1 MKIAFK
7 NFFNR
12 GIGYLPYLLFF
23 CFIYQVDIFQEMVL
37 VNGVLQI
44 FLFLV
49 VACIPAYFTKK
60 MSFVDIAWPWGL
72 VLIGVLVLFL
82 GEGYRPRIYMVAGMY
97 LFSGLRM
104 GIGALILF
112 SKGHLK
118 SELSRYN
125 YKRRRWDKAGYK
137 NLNLSLQYEI
147 MIQCFANITFLA
159 IPAILMSTNS
169 TNSIST
175 LEYIGVG
182 LWATWFVLEH
192 ISDLQKQ
199 QFLKK
204 AFLEKKKKQV
214 CNVGFWKYT
223 RHPNYFSE
231 WMVWNAMIIASISS
245 FISLYSEDQQL
256 VWIII
261 GVGLFYI
268 SYIMYTTL
276 VYYTGAVPSEYYT
289 LQKRPNYKAYQD
301 QTNMFFPGPQKS
313 NQKGI

>member
-7 NFFNR
+7 NFFIR
-12 GIGYLPYLLFF
+12 GFGYLPYLFIF
-23 CFIYQVDIFQEMVL
+23 YVIYQVEIFKEMVL
-37 VNGVLQI
+37 VNGVLQLL
-44 FLFLV
+44 LFLV
-49 VACIPAYFTKK
+49 VACIPAFLTKK
-60 MSFVDIAWPWGL
+60 MSYVDIAWPWGL
-72 VLIGVLVLFL
+72 VLIGVLALLL
-82 GEGYRPRIYMVAGMY
+82 GTGYKPRIYLVAGMY

-112 SKGHLK
+112 SKGHLN
-118 SELSRYN
+118 SELSRYS
-125 YKRRRWDKAGYK
+125 YQRRRWNKAGYK

-159 IPAILMSTNS
+159 IPAILMANNS
-169 TNSIST
+169 TNSIAISE
-175 LEYIGVG
+175 LIGVG

-231 WMVWNAMIIASISS
+231 WMVWNAMIIASLSS
-245 FISLYSEDQQL
+245 LIIAFSTDQQV

-261 GVGLFYI
+261 VVGLFYI

-276 VYYTGAVPSEYYT
+276 VYYTGAVPSEFYT
-289 LQKRPNYKAYQD
+289 LQKRPNYKAYQE
-301 QTNMFFPGPQKS
+301 QTNMFFPGPKKL
-313 NQKGI
+313 N

>member
-7 NFFNR
+7 NFFTR
-12 GIGYLPYLLFF
+12 GFGYLPYLLILFV
-23 CFIYQVDIFQEMVL
+23 IYQVEIFQEMVL
-37 VNGVLQI
+37 VNGVLQLL
-44 FLFLV
+44 LFLV
-49 VACIPAYFTKK
+49 VACIPALFTKK
-60 MSFVDIAWPWGL
+60 MSYVDIAWPWGL
-72 VLIGVLVLFL
+72 VLIGVLALLL
-82 GEGYRPRIYMVAGMY
+82 GEGYKPRIYLISGMY
-97 LFSGLRM
+97 LCSGLRM

-112 SKGHLK
+112 KKGHLK
-118 SELSRYN
+118 SELSRYT
-125 YKRRRWDKAGYK
+125 YQRRRWDRAGYK

-159 IPAILMSTNS
+159 IPAILMANNS

-175 LEYIGVG
+175 LELIGVG

-231 WMVWNAMIIASISS
+231 WMVWNAMIISS
-245 FISLYSEDQQL
+245 LSSLIIAFSTDQQV

-261 GVGLFYI
+261 CVGLFYI

-276 VYYTGAVPSEYYT
+276 VYYTGAIPSEFYT
-289 LQKRPNYKAYQD
+289 LQKRPNYKAYQE
-301 QTNMFFPGPQKS
+301 QTNIFFPGPKK
-313 NQKGI
+313 NKN

>member
-12 GIGYLPYLLFF
+12 GIGYLLYLLFF

-37 VNGVLQI
+37 INGVLQI

-72 VLIGVLVLFL
+72 VLIGILVLFL

-125 YKRRRWDKAGYK
+125 YQRRRWDKAGYK

-276 VYYTGAVPSEYYT
+276 VYYTGALPSEYYT
-289 LQKRPNYKAYQD
+289 LQKRPNYKAYQE

-313 NQKGI
+313 NKKDI

>member
-7 NFFNR
+7 NFFTR
-12 GIGYLPYLLFF
+12 GFGYLPYFILFY
-23 CFIYQVDIFQEMVL
+23 FIYQVEIFQEMVL
-37 VNGVLQI
+37 VNGVLQLL
-44 FLFLV
+44 LFLV
-49 VACIPAYFTKK
+49 VACVPALFTKK
-60 MSFVDIAWPWGL
+60 MSYVDIAWPWGL
-72 VLIGVLVLFL
+72 VLIGVLALLL
-82 GEGYRPRIYMVAGMY
+82 GQGYKPRIYLVAGMY

-112 SKGHLK
+112 SKGHLN

-125 YKRRRWDKAGYK
+125 YQRRRWNKAGYK

-159 IPAILMSTNS
+159 IPAILMANNS
-169 TNSIST
+169 TNSIAISE
-175 LEYIGVG
+175 LIGVG

-231 WMVWNAMIIASISS
+231 WMVWNAMIISS
-245 FISLYSEDQQL
+245 LSSLIIAFSTDQQV

-261 GVGLFYI
+261 VVGLFYI

-276 VYYTGAVPSEYYT
+276 VYYTGAVPSEFYT
-289 LQKRPNYKAYQD
+289 LQKRPNYKEYQE
-301 QTNMFFPGPQKS
+301 QTNMFFPGPNK
-313 NQKGI
+313 NKY

>member
-1 MKIAFK
+1 M
-7 NFFNR
+7 
-12 GIGYLPYLLFF
+12 
-23 CFIYQVDIFQEMVL
+23 
-37 VNGVLQI
+37 
-44 FLFLV
+44 
-49 VACIPAYFTKK
+49 CIR
-60 MSFVDIAWPWGL
+60 D
-72 VLIGVLVLFL
+72 
-82 GEGYRPRIYMVAGMY
+82 R
-97 LFSGLRM
+97 

-125 YKRRRWDKAGYK
+125 YQRRRWDKAGYK

-276 VYYTGAVPSEYYT
+276 VYYTGALPSEYYT
-289 LQKRPNYKAYQD
+289 LQKRPNYKAYQE

-313 NQKGI
+313 NKKDI

>member
-7 NFFNR
+7 NFFTR
-12 GIGYLPYLLFF
+12 GFGYLPYFILFY
-23 CFIYQVDIFQEMVL
+23 FIYQVEIFQEMVL
-37 VNGVLQI
+37 VNGVLQLL
-44 FLFLV
+44 LFLV
-49 VACIPAYFTKK
+49 VACVPALFTKK
-60 MSFVDIAWPWGL
+60 MSYVDIAWPWGL
-72 VLIGVLVLFL
+72 VLIGVLALLL
-82 GEGYRPRIYMVAGMY
+82 GQGYKPRIYLVAGMY

-112 SKGHLK
+112 SKGHLN
-118 SELSRYN
+118 SELSRYS
-125 YKRRRWDKAGYK
+125 YQRRRWNKAGYK

-159 IPAILMSTNS
+159 IPAILMANNS
-169 TNSIST
+169 TNSIAISE
-175 LEYIGVG
+175 LIGVG

-231 WMVWNAMIIASISS
+231 WMVWNAMIIASLSS
-245 FISLYSEDQQL
+245 LIIAFSTDQQV

-261 GVGLFYI
+261 VVGLFYI

-276 VYYTGAVPSEYYT
+276 VYYTGAVPSEFYT
-289 LQKRPNYKAYQD
+289 LQKRPNYKAYQE
-301 QTNMFFPGPQKS
+301 QTNMFFPGPKKL
-313 NQKGI
+313 N

>member
-7 NFFNR
+7 NFFTR
-12 GIGYLPYLLFF
+12 GFGYLPYFILFY
-23 CFIYQVDIFQEMVL
+23 FIYQVEIFQEMVL
-37 VNGVLQI
+37 VNGVLQLL
-44 FLFLV
+44 LFLV
-49 VACIPAYFTKK
+49 VACIPALFTKK
-60 MSFVDIAWPWGL
+60 MSYVDIAWPWGL
-72 VLIGVLVLFL
+72 VLIGVLALLL
-82 GEGYRPRIYMVAGMY
+82 GQGYKPRIYLVAGMY

-112 SKGHLK
+112 SKGHLN
-118 SELSRYN
+118 SELSRYS
-125 YKRRRWDKAGYK
+125 YQRRRWNKAGYK

-159 IPAILMSTNS
+159 IPAILMANNS
-169 TNSIST
+169 TNSLAISE
-175 LEYIGVG
+175 LIGVG

-231 WMVWNAMIIASISS
+231 WMVWNAMIISS
-245 FISLYSEDQQL
+245 LSSLIIAFSTDQQV
-256 VWIII
+256 VWTIICI
-261 GVGLFYI
+261 GLFYI

-276 VYYTGAVPSEYYT
+276 VYYTGAVPSEFYT
-289 LQKRPNYKAYQD
+289 LQKRPNYKEYQE
-301 QTNMFFPGPQKS
+301 QTNMFFPGPKKL
-313 NQKGI
+313 N

>member
-72 VLIGVLVLFL
+72 VLIGILVLFL

-125 YKRRRWDKAGYK
+125 YQRRRWNKAGYK

-245 FISLYSEDQQL
+245 FSSFFSEDQQL

-261 GVGLFYI
+261 LAGLIYI
-268 SYIMYTTL
+268 SYVMYTTL
-276 VYYTGAVPSEYYT
+276 VYYTGAIPSEFYT

-301 QTNMFFPGPQKS
+301 QTNMFFPGPKKL
-313 NQKGI
+313 N

>member
-72 VLIGVLVLFL
+72 VLIGILVLFL

-125 YKRRRWDKAGYK
+125 YQRRRWDKAGYK

-276 VYYTGAVPSEYYT
+276 VYYT
-289 LQKRPNYKAYQD
+289 
-301 QTNMFFPGPQKS
+301 
-313 NQKGI
+313 

>member
-72 VLIGVLVLFL
+72 VLIGILVLFL

-125 YKRRRWDKAGYK
+125 YQRRRWDKAGYK

-175 LEYIGVG
+175 LEYIGAG

-204 AFLEKKKKQV
+204 SIFRKEKE
-214 CNVGFWKYT
+214 T
-223 RHPNYFSE
+223 
-231 WMVWNAMIIASISS
+231 
-245 FISLYSEDQQL
+245 SL
-256 VWIII
+256 
-261 GVGLFYI
+261 
-268 SYIMYTTL
+268 
-276 VYYTGAVPSEYYT
+276 
-289 LQKRPNYKAYQD
+289 
-301 QTNMFFPGPQKS
+301 
-313 NQKGI
+313 

>member
-7 NFFNR
+7 NFFTR
-12 GIGYLPYLLFF
+12 GFGYLPYFILFY
-23 CFIYQVDIFQEMVL
+23 FIYQVEIFQEMVL
-37 VNGVLQI
+37 VNGVLQLL
-44 FLFLV
+44 LFLV
-49 VACIPAYFTKK
+49 VACVPALFTKK
-60 MSFVDIAWPWGL
+60 MSYVDIAWPWGL
-72 VLIGVLVLFL
+72 VLIGVLALLL
-82 GEGYRPRIYMVAGMY
+82 GQGYKPRIYLVAGMY

-112 SKGHLK
+112 SKGHLN
-118 SELSRYN
+118 SELSRYS
-125 YKRRRWDKAGYK
+125 YQRRRWNKAGYK

-175 LEYIGVG
+175 LELIGVG

-192 ISDLQKQ
+192 ISDMQKQ

-204 AFLEKKKKQV
+204 SFLEKKKKQV

-231 WMVWNAMIIASISS
+231 WMVWNAMIISS
-245 FISLYSEDQQL
+245 LSSLIIAFSTDQQV

-261 GVGLFYI
+261 VVGLFYI

-276 VYYTGAVPSEYYT
+276 VYYTGAVPSEFYT
-289 LQKRPNYKAYQD
+289 LQKRPNYKAYQE
-301 QTNMFFPGPQKS
+301 QTNMFFPGPKKL
-313 NQKGI
+313 N

>member
-7 NFFNR
+7 NFFTR
-12 GIGYLPYLLFF
+12 GFGYLPYLLILFV
-23 CFIYQVDIFQEMVL
+23 IYQVEIFQEMVL
-37 VNGVLQI
+37 VNGVLQLL
-44 FLFLV
+44 LFLV
-49 VACIPAYFTKK
+49 VACIPALVTKK
-60 MSFVDIAWPWGL
+60 MSYVDIAWPWGL
-72 VLIGVLVLFL
+72 VLIGVLALLL
-82 GEGYRPRIYMVAGMY
+82 GTGYKPRIYLVAGMY
-97 LFSGLRM
+97 LCSGLRM
-104 GIGALILF
+104 GIGALILLK
-112 SKGHLK
+112 KGHLN

-125 YKRRRWDKAGYK
+125 YQRRRWDRAGYK
-137 NLNLSLQYEI
+137 NLNISLQYEI

-159 IPAILMSTNS
+159 VPAILMTANSNS
-169 TNSIST
+169 TLSI
-175 LEYIGVG
+175 LELIGVS
-182 LWATWFVLEH
+182 LWAIWFLLEH

-199 QFLKK
+199 RFLKK

-245 FISLYSEDQQL
+245 FISSYSEDQQL

-261 GVGLFYI
+261 CVGLFYI

-289 LQKRPNYKAYQD
+289 LQKRPNYKAYQE

-313 NQKGI
+313 NSKTI

>member
-7 NFFNR
+7 NFFTR
-12 GIGYLPYLLFF
+12 GFGYLPYFILFY
-23 CFIYQVDIFQEMVL
+23 FIYQVEIFQEMVL
-37 VNGVLQI
+37 VNGVLQLL
-44 FLFLV
+44 LFLV
-49 VACIPAYFTKK
+49 VACIPALFTKK
-60 MSFVDIAWPWGL
+60 MSYVDIAWPWGL
-72 VLIGVLVLFL
+72 VLIGILALLL
-82 GEGYRPRIYMVAGMY
+82 GTGYKPRIYLVAGMY

-112 SKGHLK
+112 SKGHLN
-118 SELSRYN
+118 SELSRYT
-125 YKRRRWDKAGYK
+125 YQRRRWNKAGYK
-137 NLNLSLQYEI
+137 NINLSLQYEI

-159 IPAILMSTNS
+159 IPAILMANNS
-169 TNSIST
+169 TNSLAISE
-175 LEYIGVG
+175 LIGVG

-231 WMVWNAMIIASISS
+231 WMVWNAMIISS
-245 FISLYSEDQQL
+245 LSSLIIAFSTDQQV

-261 GVGLFYI
+261 CIGLFYI

-276 VYYTGAVPSEYYT
+276 VYYTGAVPSEFYT
-289 LQKRPNYKAYQD
+289 LQKRPNYKEYQE
-301 QTNMFFPGPQKS
+301 QTNMFFPGPNK
-313 NQKGI
+313 NKN

>member
-7 NFFNR
+7 NFFTR
-12 GIGYLPYLLFF
+12 GFGYLPYLLILFV
-23 CFIYQVDIFQEMVL
+23 IYQVEIFQEMVL
-37 VNGVLQI
+37 VNGVLQLL
-44 FLFLV
+44 LFLV
-49 VACIPAYFTKK
+49 VACIPALVTKK
-60 MSFVDIAWPWGL
+60 MSYVDIAWPWGL
-72 VLIGVLVLFL
+72 VLIGVLALLL
-82 GEGYRPRIYMVAGMY
+82 GTGYKPRIYLVAGMY
-97 LFSGLRM
+97 LCSGLRM

-112 SKGHLK
+112 KKGHLK
-118 SELSRYN
+118 SELSRYT
-125 YKRRRWDKAGYK
+125 YQRRRWDRAGYK

-159 IPAILMSTNS
+159 IPAILMANNS

-175 LEYIGVG
+175 LELIGVG

-231 WMVWNAMIIASISS
+231 WMVWNAMIISSISS
-245 FISLYSEDQQL
+245 FSAAFSEDQQL

-261 GVGLFYI
+261 CIGLFYI

-276 VYYTGAVPSEYYT
+276 VYYTGAVPSEFYT
-289 LQKRPNYKAYQD
+289 LQKRPNYKEYQE
-301 QTNMFFPGPQKS
+301 QTNMFFPGPNK
-313 NQKGI
+313 NKN

>member
-7 NFFNR
+7 NFFTR
-12 GIGYLPYLLFF
+12 GFGYLPYFILFY
-23 CFIYQVDIFQEMVL
+23 FIYQVEIFQEMVL
-37 VNGVLQI
+37 VNGVLQLL
-44 FLFLV
+44 LFLV
-49 VACIPAYFTKK
+49 VACIPALFTKK
-60 MSFVDIAWPWGL
+60 MSYVDIAWPWGL
-72 VLIGVLVLFL
+72 VLIGVLALLL
-82 GEGYRPRIYMVAGMY
+82 GQGYKPRIYLVAGMY

-112 SKGHLK
+112 SKGHLN

-125 YKRRRWDKAGYK
+125 YQRRRWNKAGYK
-137 NLNLSLQYEI
+137 NINLSLQYEI

-159 IPAILMSTNS
+159 IPAILMANNS
-169 TNSIST
+169 TNSLAISE
-175 LEYIGVG
+175 LIGVG

-231 WMVWNAMIIASISS
+231 WMVWNAMIISS
-245 FISLYSEDQQL
+245 LSSLIIAFSTDQQV
-256 VWIII
+256 VWTIICI
-261 GVGLFYI
+261 GLFYI

-276 VYYTGAVPSEYYT
+276 VYYTGAVPSEFYT
-289 LQKRPNYKAYQD
+289 LQKRPNYKEYQE
-301 QTNMFFPGPQKS
+301 QTNMFFPGPKKL
-313 NQKGI
+313 N

>member
-7 NFFNR
+7 NFFTR
-12 GIGYLPYLLFF
+12 GFGYLPYFILFY
-23 CFIYQVDIFQEMVL
+23 FIYQVEIFQEMVL
-37 VNGVLQI
+37 VNGVLQLL
-44 FLFLV
+44 LFLV
-49 VACIPAYFTKK
+49 VACVPALFTKK
-60 MSFVDIAWPWGL
+60 MSYVDIAWPWGL
-72 VLIGVLVLFL
+72 VLIGVLALLL
-82 GEGYRPRIYMVAGMY
+82 GQGYKPRIYLVAGMY

-112 SKGHLK
+112 SKGHLN
-118 SELSRYN
+118 SELSRYS
-125 YKRRRWDKAGYK
+125 YQRRRWNKAGYK

-159 IPAILMSTNS
+159 IPAILMANNS
-169 TNSIST
+169 TNSIAISE
-175 LEYIGVG
+175 LIGVG

-231 WMVWNAMIIASISS
+231 WMVWNAMIISS
-245 FISLYSEDQQL
+245 LSSLIIAFSSDQQV

-261 GVGLFYI
+261 VVGLFYI

-276 VYYTGAVPSEYYT
+276 VYYTGAVPSEFYT
-289 LQKRPNYKAYQD
+289 LQKRPNYKAYQE
-301 QTNMFFPGPQKS
+301 QTNMFFPGPKKL
-313 NQKGI
+313 N

>member
-7 NFFNR
+7 NFFTR
-12 GIGYLPYLLFF
+12 GFGYLPYLFIF
-23 CFIYQVDIFQEMVL
+23 YVIYQVEIFKEMVL
-37 VNGVLQI
+37 VNGVLQLL
-44 FLFLV
+44 LFLV
-49 VACIPAYFTKK
+49 VACIPAFLTKK
-60 MSFVDIAWPWGL
+60 MSYVDIAWPWGL
-72 VLIGVLVLFL
+72 VLIGILALLL
-82 GEGYRPRIYMVAGMY
+82 GTGYKPRIYLVAGMY

-112 SKGHLK
+112 SKGHLN
-118 SELSRYN
+118 SELSRYS
-125 YKRRRWDKAGYK
+125 YQRRRWNKAGYK

-159 IPAILMSTNS
+159 IPAILMANNS
-169 TNSIST
+169 TNSIAISE
-175 LEYIGVG
+175 LIGVG

-231 WMVWNAMIIASISS
+231 WMVWNAMIIASLSS
-245 FISLYSEDQQL
+245 LIIAFSTDQQV

-261 GVGLFYI
+261 VVGLFYI

-276 VYYTGAVPSEYYT
+276 VYYTGAVPSEFYT
-289 LQKRPNYKAYQD
+289 LQKRPNYKAYQE
-301 QTNMFFPGPQKS
+301 QTNMFFPGPKKL
-313 NQKGI
+313 N

>member
-49 VACIPAYFTKK
+49 VACIPAYFTIK

-125 YKRRRWDKAGYK
+125 YQRRRWNKAGYK

>member
-7 NFFNR
+7 NFFTR
-12 GIGYLPYLLFF
+12 GFGYLPYLLIYYV
-23 CFIYQVDIFQEMVL
+23 IYQVEIFQEMVL
-37 VNGVLQI
+37 VNGVLQLL
-44 FLFLV
+44 LFLV
-49 VACIPAYFTKK
+49 VACIPALFTKK
-60 MSFVDIAWPWGL
+60 MSYVDIAWPWGL
-72 VLIGVLVLFL
+72 VLIGVLALLL
-82 GEGYRPRIYMVAGMY
+82 GEGYKPRIYLISGMY
-97 LFSGLRM
+97 LCSGLRM

-112 SKGHLK
+112 KKGHLK
-118 SELSRYN
+118 SELSRYT
-125 YKRRRWDKAGYK
+125 YQRRRWDRAGYK

-159 IPAILMSTNS
+159 IPAILMANNS

-175 LEYIGVG
+175 LELIGVG

-231 WMVWNAMIIASISS
+231 WMVWNAMIIASLSS
-245 FISLYSEDQQL
+245 LIIAFSTDQQV

-261 GVGLFYI
+261 VVGLFYI

-276 VYYTGAVPSEYYT
+276 VYYTGAVPSEFYT
-289 LQKRPNYKAYQD
+289 LQKRPNYKAYQE
-301 QTNMFFPGPQKS
+301 QTNMFFPGPKKL
-313 NQKGI
+313 N

>member
-7 NFFNR
+7 NFFTR
-12 GIGYLPYLLFF
+12 GFGYLPYLLIYYV
-23 CFIYQVDIFQEMVL
+23 IYQVEIFQEMVL
-37 VNGVLQI
+37 VNGVLQLL
-44 FLFLV
+44 LFLV
-49 VACIPAYFTKK
+49 VACIPALFTKK
-60 MSFVDIAWPWGL
+60 MSYVDIAWPWGL
-72 VLIGVLVLFL
+72 VLIGVLALLL
-82 GEGYRPRIYMVAGMY
+82 GEGYKPRIYLISGMY
-97 LFSGLRM
+97 LCSGLRM

-112 SKGHLK
+112 KKGHLK
-118 SELSRYN
+118 SELSRYT
-125 YKRRRWDKAGYK
+125 YQRRRWDRAGYK

-159 IPAILMSTNS
+159 IPAILMANNS

-175 LEYIGVG
+175 LELIGVG

-231 WMVWNAMIIASISS
+231 WMVWNAMIISS
-245 FISLYSEDQQL
+245 FSSLVIAFSKDQQL

-261 GVGLFYI
+261 CIGLFYI

-276 VYYTGAVPSEYYT
+276 VYYTGAVPSEFYT
-289 LQKRPNYKAYQD
+289 LQKRPNYKAYQE
-301 QTNMFFPGPQKS
+301 QTNMFFPGPKKL
-313 NQKGI
+313 N

>member
-7 NFFNR
+7 NFFTR
-12 GIGYLPYLLFF
+12 GFGYLPYLLIYYV
-23 CFIYQVDIFQEMVL
+23 IYQVEIFQEMVL
-37 VNGVLQI
+37 VNGVLQLL
-44 FLFLV
+44 LFLV
-49 VACIPAYFTKK
+49 VACIPALFTKK
-60 MSFVDIAWPWGL
+60 MSYVDIAWPWGL
-72 VLIGVLVLFL
+72 VLIGVLALLL
-82 GEGYRPRIYMVAGMY
+82 GQGYKPRIYLISGMY
-97 LFSGLRM
+97 LCSGLRM

-112 SKGHLK
+112 KKGHLK
-118 SELSRYN
+118 SELSRYT
-125 YKRRRWDKAGYK
+125 YQRRRWDRAGYK

-159 IPAILMSTNS
+159 IPAILMANNS

-175 LEYIGVG
+175 LELIGVG

-231 WMVWNAMIIASISS
+231 WMVWNAMIISS
-245 FISLYSEDQQL
+245 FSSLVIAFSKDQQL

-261 GVGLFYI
+261 CLGLFYI

-276 VYYTGAVPSEYYT
+276 VYYTGAVPSEFYT
-289 LQKRPNYKAYQD
+289 LQKRPNYKAYQE
-301 QTNMFFPGPQKS
+301 QTNMFFPGPKKL
-313 NQKGI
+313 N

>member
-1 MKIAFK
+1 
-7 NFFNR
+7 
-12 GIGYLPYLLFF
+12 
-23 CFIYQVDIFQEMVL
+23 
-37 VNGVLQI
+37 
-44 FLFLV
+44 
-49 VACIPAYFTKK
+49 
-60 MSFVDIAWPWGL
+60 
-72 VLIGVLVLFL
+72 
-82 GEGYRPRIYMVAGMY
+82 MY

-112 SKGHLK
+112 LKGHLN

-125 YKRRRWDKAGYK
+125 YQRRRWNKAGYK

-159 IPAILMSTNS
+159 IPAILMANNS
-169 TNSIST
+169 TNSIAISE
-175 LEYIGVG
+175 LIGVG

-231 WMVWNAMIIASISS
+231 WMVWNAMIISS
-245 FISLYSEDQQL
+245 LSSLIIAFSTDQQV
-256 VWIII
+256 VWTIICI
-261 GVGLFYI
+261 GLFYI

-276 VYYTGAVPSEYYT
+276 VYYTGAVPSEFYT
-289 LQKRPNYKAYQD
+289 LQKRPNYKEYQE
-301 QTNMFFPGPQKS
+301 QTNMFFPGPKKL
-313 NQKGI
+313 N

>member
-125 YKRRRWDKAGYK
+125 YQRRRWDKAGYK

>member
-12 GIGYLPYLLFF
+12 GIGYLLYLLFF

-37 VNGVLQI
+37 INGVLQI

-72 VLIGVLVLFL
+72 VLIGILVLFL

-125 YKRRRWDKAGYK
+125 YQRRRWDKAGYK

-175 LEYIGVG
+175 LEYIGAG

-289 LQKRPNYKAYQD
+289 LQKRPNYKAYQE

-313 NQKGI
+313 NKKDI

>member
-72 VLIGVLVLFL
+72 VLIGILVLFL

-125 YKRRRWDKAGYK
+125 YQRRRWDKAGYK

-175 LEYIGVG
+175 LEYIGAG

-289 LQKRPNYKAYQD
+289 LQKRPNYKAYQE

-313 NQKGI
+313 NKKGI

>member
-72 VLIGVLVLFL
+72 VLIGILVLFL

-125 YKRRRWDKAGYK
+125 YQRRRWDKAGYK

-175 LEYIGVG
+175 LEYIGAG

-289 LQKRPNYKAYQD
+289 LQKRPNYKAYQE

>member
-7 NFFNR
+7 NFFTR
-12 GIGYLPYLLFF
+12 GFGYLPYLFIF
-23 CFIYQVDIFQEMVL
+23 YVIYQVEIFKEMVL
-37 VNGVLQI
+37 VNGVLQLL
-44 FLFLV
+44 LFLV
-49 VACIPAYFTKK
+49 VACIPAFLTKK
-60 MSFVDIAWPWGL
+60 MSYVDIAWPWGL
-72 VLIGVLVLFL
+72 VLIGILALLL
-82 GEGYRPRIYMVAGMY
+82 GTGYKPRIYLVAGMY

-112 SKGHLK
+112 SKGHLN
-118 SELSRYN
+118 SELSRYS
-125 YKRRRWDKAGYK
+125 YQRRRWNKAGYK

-159 IPAILMSTNS
+159 IPAILMANNS
-169 TNSIST
+169 TNSIAISE
-175 LEYIGVG
+175 LIGVG

-231 WMVWNAMIIASISS
+231 WMVWNAMIISS
-245 FISLYSEDQQL
+245 LSSLIIAFSTDQQV

-261 GVGLFYI
+261 VVGLFYI

-276 VYYTGAVPSEYYT
+276 VYYTGAVPSEFYT
-289 LQKRPNYKAYQD
+289 LQKRPNYKAYQE
-301 QTNMFFPGPQKS
+301 QTNMFFPGPKKL
-313 NQKGI
+313 N

>member
-7 NFFNR
+7 NFFTR
-12 GIGYLPYLLFF
+12 GFGYLPYFILFY
-23 CFIYQVDIFQEMVL
+23 FIYQVEIFQEMVL
-37 VNGVLQI
+37 VNGVLQLL
-44 FLFLV
+44 LFLV
-49 VACIPAYFTKK
+49 VACIPALFTKK
-60 MSFVDIAWPWGL
+60 MSYVDIAWPWGL
-72 VLIGVLVLFL
+72 VLIGVLALLL
-82 GEGYRPRIYMVAGMY
+82 GQGYKPRIYLVAGMY

-112 SKGHLK
+112 SKGHLN
-118 SELSRYN
+118 SELSRYS
-125 YKRRRWDKAGYK
+125 YQRRRWNKAGYK

-159 IPAILMSTNS
+159 IPAILMANNS
-169 TNSIST
+169 TNSIAISE
-175 LEYIGVG
+175 LIGVG

-231 WMVWNAMIIASISS
+231 WMVWNAMIIASLSS
-245 FISLYSEDQQL
+245 LIIAFSTDQQV

-261 GVGLFYI
+261 VVGLFYI

-276 VYYTGAVPSEYYT
+276 VYYTGAVPSEFYT
-289 LQKRPNYKAYQD
+289 LQKRPNYKAYQE
-301 QTNMFFPGPQKS
+301 QTNMFFPGPKKL
-313 NQKGI
+313 N

>member
-125 YKRRRWDKAGYK
+125 YQRRRWNKAGYK

>member
-7 NFFNR
+7 NFFTR
-12 GIGYLPYLLFF
+12 GFGYLPYFILFY
-23 CFIYQVDIFQEMVL
+23 FIYQVEIFQEMVL
-37 VNGVLQI
+37 VNGVLQLL
-44 FLFLV
+44 LFLV
-49 VACIPAYFTKK
+49 VACVPALFTKK
-60 MSFVDIAWPWGL
+60 MSYVDIAWPWGL
-72 VLIGVLVLFL
+72 VLIGVLALLL
-82 GEGYRPRIYMVAGMY
+82 GQGYKPRIYLVAGMY

-112 SKGHLK
+112 SKGQLN
-118 SELSRYN
+118 SELSRYS
-125 YKRRRWDKAGYK
+125 YQRRRWNKAGYK

-159 IPAILMSTNS
+159 IPAILMANNS
-169 TNSIST
+169 TNSIAISE
-175 LEYIGVG
+175 LIGVG

-231 WMVWNAMIIASISS
+231 WMVWNAMIIASLSS
-245 FISLYSEDQQL
+245 LIIAFSTDQQV

-261 GVGLFYI
+261 VVGLFYI

-276 VYYTGAVPSEYYT
+276 VYYTGAVPSEFYT
-289 LQKRPNYKAYQD
+289 LQKRPNYKAYQE
-301 QTNMFFPGPQKS
+301 QTNMFFPGPKKL
-313 NQKGI
+313 N

>member
-72 VLIGVLVLFL
+72 VLIGILVLFL

-125 YKRRRWDKAGYK
+125 YQRRRWDKAGYK

-175 LEYIGVG
+175 LEYIGAG

-276 VYYTGAVPSEYYT
+276 VYYTGALPSEYYT
-289 LQKRPNYKAYQD
+289 LQKRPNYKAYQE

>member
-72 VLIGVLVLFL
+72 VLIGILVLFL

-125 YKRRRWDKAGYK
+125 YQRRRWDKAGYK

-289 LQKRPNYKAYQD
+289 LQKRLNYKAYQD

>member
-7 NFFNR
+7 NFFTR
-12 GIGYLPYLLFF
+12 GFGYLPYFILFY
-23 CFIYQVDIFQEMVL
+23 FIYQVEIFQEMVL
-37 VNGVLQI
+37 VNGVLQLL
-44 FLFLV
+44 LFLV
-49 VACIPAYFTKK
+49 VACVPALFTKK
-60 MSFVDIAWPWGL
+60 MSYVDIAWPWGL
-72 VLIGVLVLFL
+72 VLIGVLALLL
-82 GEGYRPRIYMVAGMY
+82 GQGYKPRIYMVAGMY

-112 SKGHLK
+112 SKGHLN
-118 SELSRYN
+118 SELSRYS
-125 YKRRRWDKAGYK
+125 YQRRRWNKAGYK

-159 IPAILMSTNS
+159 IPAILMANNS
-169 TNSIST
+169 TNSIAISE
-175 LEYIGVG
+175 LIGVG

-231 WMVWNAMIIASISS
+231 WMVWNAMIISS
-245 FISLYSEDQQL
+245 LSSLIIAFSTDQQV

-261 GVGLFYI
+261 VVGLFYI

-276 VYYTGAVPSEYYT
+276 VYYTGAVPSEFYT
-289 LQKRPNYKAYQD
+289 LQKRPNYKEYQE
-301 QTNMFFPGPQKS
+301 QTNMFFPGPNK
-313 NQKGI
+313 NKY

>member
-72 VLIGVLVLFL
+72 VLIGILVLFL

-112 SKGHLK
+112 SKGHLN
-118 SELSRYN
+118 SELSRYS
-125 YKRRRWDKAGYK
+125 YQRRRWNKAGYK

-192 ISDLQKQ
+192 ISDMQKQ

>member
-7 NFFNR
+7 NFFIR
-12 GIGYLPYLLFF
+12 GFGYLPYLFIF
-23 CFIYQVDIFQEMVL
+23 YVIYQVEIFKEMVL
-37 VNGVLQI
+37 VNGVLQLL
-44 FLFLV
+44 LFLV
-49 VACIPAYFTKK
+49 VACIPAFLTKK
-60 MSFVDIAWPWGL
+60 MSYVDIAWPWGL
-72 VLIGVLVLFL
+72 VLIGILALLL
-82 GEGYRPRIYMVAGMY
+82 GTGYKPRIYLVAGMY

-112 SKGHLK
+112 SKGHLN
-118 SELSRYN
+118 SELSRYS
-125 YKRRRWDKAGYK
+125 YQRRRWNKAGYK

-159 IPAILMSTNS
+159 IPAILMANNS
-169 TNSIST
+169 TNSIAISE
-175 LEYIGVG
+175 LIGVG

-231 WMVWNAMIIASISS
+231 WMVWNAMIIASLSS
-245 FISLYSEDQQL
+245 LIIAFSTDQQV

-261 GVGLFYI
+261 VVGLFYI

-276 VYYTGAVPSEYYT
+276 VYYTGAVPSEFYT
-289 LQKRPNYKAYQD
+289 LQKRPNYKAYQE
-301 QTNMFFPGPQKS
+301 QTNMFFPGPKKL
-313 NQKGI
+313 N

>member
-72 VLIGVLVLFL
+72 VLIGILVLFL

-125 YKRRRWDKAGYK
+125 YQRRRWDKAGYK

-175 LEYIGVG
+175 LEYIGAG

-289 LQKRPNYKAYQD
+289 LQKRPNYKAYQE
-301 QTNMFFPGPQKS
+301 QTNMFFPGPKKS